1 MTEPRL
7 LILISLLTGPKHG
20 YAIQMDLKAISGSWM
35 GPGTL
40 YGALVRLEREG
51 FILALPATDRRRPY
65 ELTSTGRQ
73 FVDAKLAQTRHIL
86 TLAEK
91 RTEQ

>member
-7 LILISLLTGPKHG
+7 LILISLLSGPKHG
-20 YAIQMDLKAISGSWM
+20 YAIQVDVKAISGGWM

-51 FILALPATDRRRPY
+51 FIRALPTMDRRRPY

-73 FVDAKLAQTRHIL
+73 LIDAELSKARHIL
-86 TLAEK
+86 TLADQ
-91 RTEQ
+91 RSAR